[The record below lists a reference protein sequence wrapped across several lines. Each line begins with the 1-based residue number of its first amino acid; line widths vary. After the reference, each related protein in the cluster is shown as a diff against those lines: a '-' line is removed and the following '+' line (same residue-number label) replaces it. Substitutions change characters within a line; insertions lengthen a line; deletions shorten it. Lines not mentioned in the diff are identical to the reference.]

1 MSIPI
6 VDLFAGPGGLNEGFA
21 SLRATRGTRVFE
33 TATSIE
39 MNPVACETLRLRSAF
54 RSVAN
59 SGDSLDPYYEFVRGE
74 RSFVDL
80 QSADSFRRAFQDA
93 SQEVHE
99 IELGPTTRS
108 KAKKII
114 ETSLSVV
121 GVSDNSS
128 PWVLIGGPPCQA
140 YSLVGRSRRAN
151 DETFE
156 DDKKHFLYR
165 EYLSIIRRFAP
176 TIFVMENVKGL
187 LSSTNAGRG
196 TFDRILRDLAGTTDG
211 PRYEIH
217 SLVTDANDSTYA
229 PSDFVIRSERFG
241 VPQRRHRVILLGILK
256 GSGFESK
263 PFKRLSEVDSVST
276 MDAIGDLPKLRS
288 GISRFK
294 GNDSNEWFKLRSSAS
309 KVPHQQSGEID
320 QRLLDESLSRGA
332 PFLPDSRG
340 PKSRPT
346 GSKKR
351 FISWVH
357 DSEIGGVIQH
367 ESRTHMVEDLRRY
380 WFAAAYGQIYSE
392 SPKLRDFP
400 KQLLP
405 NHANA
410 SSDLRPFE
418 DRFRVQLADSP
429 STTVVS
435 HIAKDGHYYIHPDP
449 LQMRSLT
456 VREAARLQTFPDNYF
471 FCGNRTDQYTQ
482 VGNAVPPLLA
492 NQIAEIVHDILN

>member
-1 MSIPI
+1 MPIPI

-21 SLRATRGTRVFE
+21 SARSSSGTRVFE

-39 MNPVACETLRLRSAF
+39 MNSVACETLRLRSAF
-54 RSVAN
+54 RSVAG
-59 SGDSLDPYYEFVRGE
+59 SGDSLDPYYEFLRGE
-74 RSFVDL
+74 RSFLDL
-80 QSADSFRRAFQDA
+80 QSADGFRKAFLDA

-99 IELGPTTRS
+99 IELGPSTRS

-114 ETSLSVV
+114 ESSLNVV
-121 GVSDNSS
+121 GASDSSS

-140 YSLVGRSRRAN
+140 YSLAGRSRRAN

-156 DDKKHFLYR
+156 KDKKHFLYR
-165 EYLSIIRRFAP
+165 EYLSIIRKFAP

-187 LSSTNAGRG
+187 LSSTNAGQA
-196 TFDRILRDLAGTTDG
+196 TFDRILRDLAGAAGG

-217 SLVTDANDSTYA
+217 SLVTDANDSTYS
-229 PSDFVIRSERFG
+229 PSDFIIRSERFG
-241 VPQRRHRVILLGILK
+241 IPQRRHRVILLGILK

-263 PFKRLSEVDSVST
+263 PFKRLSEVDPVST

-309 KVPHQQSGEID
+309 KVTELPSGEMDHQLHD
-320 QRLLDESLSRGA
+320 QSLGRGA
-332 PFLPDSRG
+332 PFIPGSRG
-340 PKSRPT
+340 PRSRST
-346 GSKKR
+346 ESKKI
-351 FISWVH
+351 FVSWVH
-357 DSEIGGVIQH
+357 DSAIGGVIQH

-380 WFAAAYGQIYSE
+380 WFAATYGKIRHE

-400 KQLLP
+400 KRLLP

-456 VREAARLQTFPDNYF
+456 VREAARLQTFPDNYY
-471 FCGNRTDQYTQ
+471 FCGNRTEQYTQ

-492 NQIAEIVHDILN
+492 NQIAEIVRQILN

>member
-1 MSIPI
+1 MAIPI
-6 VDLFAGPGGLNEGFA
+6 IDLFAGPGGLNEGFA
-21 SLRATRGTRVFE
+21 RLRSTRGMRVFE

-54 RSVAN
+54 RSVADN
-59 SGDSLDPYYEFVRGE
+59 GDSLDPYYEFVRGE

-80 QSADSFRRAFQDA
+80 QSALSFRKAFQDA
-93 SQEVHE
+93 FQEVHE

-114 ETSLSVV
+114 ESSLSMV
-121 GVSDNSS
+121 GASDGSS

-140 YSLVGRSRRAN
+140 YSLAGRSRRAN

-187 LSSTNAGRG
+187 LSSRNAGKG
-196 TFDRILRDLAGTTDG
+196 TFDRILRDLAGTAGG

-217 SLVTDANDSTYA
+217 SLVTEFDESTYS

-241 VPQRRHRVILLGILK
+241 IPQRRHRVILLGILK
-256 GSGFESK
+256 GSGLESK
-263 PFKRLSEVDSVST
+263 PFKRLSEMGPVST
-276 MDAIGDLPKLRS
+276 IEAIGDLPKLRS

-294 GNDSNEWFKLRSSAS
+294 GDDSIEWFKLRNSAS
-309 KVPHQQSGEID
+309 KVPNQRSGEID
-320 QRLLDESLSRGA
+320 RRLLEESLSRGA
-332 PFLPDSRG
+332 PFIPTSRG
-340 PKSRPT
+340 PRSRST

-367 ESRTHMVEDLRRY
+367 ESRTHMIEDLRRY
-380 WFAAAYGQIYSE
+380 WFAAAYGQIHSE

-410 SSDLRPFE
+410 NSDLRAFE

-449 LQMRSLT
+449 LQMRSFT

-471 FCGNRTDQYTQ
+471 FCGNRTEQYTQ

-492 NQIAEIVHDILN
+492 NEIAEIVRDILN